1 MTTRTEKPRRN
12 GLRAIAAIVALV
24 VVAIP
29 LLGCGGGGDDEPTTP
44 AFDDDGRQP
53 HLTLSEVE
61 AELERRQL
69 ALVRT
74 GSGNTS
80 PDRDGLVDLVEYQAQ
95 SNQQFELFVFTSP
108 DAAQRELPS
117 VVAEARE
124 QHGEDATAVPAA
136 NAVAVFRGRP
146 SSADAYREA
155 ADVMSRLGAACIRGS
170 EAEKRLQRLC
180 FGE

>member
-1 MTTRTEKPRRN
+1 MTTRTEKRRRN
-12 GLRAIAAIVALV
+12 GLRAIAAIVALI
-24 VVAIP
+24 VVAAP
-29 LLGCGGGGDDEPTTP
+29 LLGCGDDDEPTP
-44 AFDDDGRQP
+44 SASGDDGRQG

-69 ALVRT
+69 SLVRT
-74 GSGNTS
+74 GSGSTS
-80 PDRDGLVDLVEYQAQ
+80 TDRNGLVDLVEYQAQ
-95 SNQQFELFVFTSP
+95 PDQQFELFVFTSP

-146 SSADAYREA
+146 SSGDAYREA

-170 EAEKRLQRLC
+170 DAEKRLQRLC

>member
-12 GLRAIAAIVALV
+12 GLRPIAAIVVLI
-24 VVAIP
+24 VVAAP
-29 LLGCGGGGDDEPTTP
+29 LLGCGGGDDDEPTTP
-44 AFDDDGRQP
+44 ASGDDGRRP

-61 AELERRQL
+61 GELERRQL
-69 ALVRT
+69 SLVRT
-74 GSGNTS
+74 GSGTTN
-80 PDRDGLVDLVEYQAQ
+80 PDRDGLVELVEYQAQ

-146 SSADAYREA
+146 SSSDAYREA